1 MTLPFRRRHH
11 DDDGAHGRAHSL
23 ASRELL
29 EPLDA
34 DESAWLSR
42 HVEGCA
48 DCRRER
54 DAFRA
59 DRELLRSLRERAPEP
74 PRDLWA
80 RTAAALDQE
89 ARRHPRSS
97 GPRPAREA
105 RRSPRRFGWSGLP
118 LGAAAGILILIVV
131 IGPTFVRPQVPQQTP
146 GASTVAVNTGVP
158 APTPMSVAALPVS
171 FIRANPDGSWE
182 LVYASIDEVCPRVN
196 PECLPNLDEETPRQ
210 VNLGR
215 RPSTVTI
222 SPDQDKLVVEDPG
235 DASRPGRIVV
245 VPVASSGPTV
255 TTAPETAPPS
265 SGPDATPTS
274 DPPTPDPS
282 SPTTA
287 SPELT
292 PAPTPVGQVEIASGV
307 TVVGEVAYSEDGQWL
322 AFSAMPS
329 DGSTGPD
336 LYLWHVGDARALVVT
351 SDHATYFSAWLG
363 DQILASRVEI
373 VATSGEP
380 GESAAAETP
389 GATGEA
395 APGSSA
401 PAEPIEAHPSSFLL
415 DPVTLARSDVAQ
427 AGVWL
432 PVVDPT
438 GRLVV
443 YWSGTVRS
451 DDGLTWVLGTGD
463 LVLDGWSEDI
473 SADPEATATADP
485 AASADPAAASADPGA
500 TAAPQVGPA
509 GTPTTIVPGTT
520 ASFKARFDPTG
531 TRLAVWVDE
540 DATDDLGRL
549 HLLVLDAGSG
559 AIDPELAP
567 LPGTP
572 ALPRFSIDQGRL
584 AWVSPSGQDGNE
596 SAVQVLGWTKDDFG
610 EIKTTG
616 ARDLYILD

>member
-1 MTLPFRRRHH
+1 LTLPFRRRHH
-11 DDDGAHGRAHSL
+11 DDDGAHDRAHSL

-29 EPLDA
+29 EPLAD
-34 DESAWLSR
+34 DESAWLTR
-42 HVEGCA
+42 HLEGCA

-54 DAFRA
+54 DGYRA
-59 DRELLRSLRERAPEP
+59 DHALLRSLRDRAPEP

-89 ARRHPRSS
+89 ARRH
-97 GPRPAREA
+97 
-105 RRSPRRFGWSGLP
+105 RRSAGAQAPREGRRTPRRFGWSGLP

-131 IGPTFVRPQVPQQTP
+131 IGPAIVWPQVPAATP
-146 GASTVAVNTGVP
+146 GGSTVAVNTRVP

-182 LVYASIDEVCPRVN
+182 LVYASIDEVCPRTN
-196 PECLPNLDEETPRQ
+196 RECLPNLDEEPPRHL
-210 VNLGR
+210 NLGS

-222 SPDQDKLVVEDPG
+222 SPDQGKLVVEDPG
-235 DASRPGRIVV
+235 DASHPGRIVV
-245 VPVASSGPTV
+245 VPVASSAPTV
-255 TTAPETAPPS
+255 TAPPDTAPPS
-265 SGPDATPTS
+265 IGPDDTPTPV
-274 DPPTPDPS
+274 PPTPDPS
-282 SPTTA
+282 DAATA

-329 DGSTGPD
+329 DGATGPD
-336 LYLWHVGDARALVVT
+336 LYLWHVGDAKALAVT

-363 DQILASRVEI
+363 DQILASQVQI
-373 VATSGEP
+373 VAEPGESGEP
-380 GESAAAETP
+380 GASVTP
-389 GATGEA
+389 GESGE
-395 APGSSA
+395 PSPDSSL
-401 PAEPIEAHPSSFLL
+401 PAEPVEAHPTSFLL
-415 DPVTLARSDVAQ
+415 DPATLARTDVAQ

-438 GRLVV
+438 GRFVV

-451 DDGLTWVLGTGD
+451 YDGLTWALGTGN
-463 LVLDGWSEDI
+463 LVLDGWTEGSPT
-473 SADPEATATADP
+473 DPEATATP
-485 AASADPAAASADPGA
+485 DPAAASTDPGA
-500 TAAPQVGPA
+500 SAAPVVGPA
-509 GTPTTIVPGTT
+509 GAPTTIVPGTT
-520 ASFKARFDPTG
+520 AAFKARFDPTG
-531 TRLAVWVDE
+531 TRLAVWIDE

-549 HLLVLDAGSG
+549 HLLVLDAESG

-596 SAVQVLGWTKDDFG
+596 SAVQVLGWTDDDFG

-616 ARDLYILD
+616 AQDLYILD